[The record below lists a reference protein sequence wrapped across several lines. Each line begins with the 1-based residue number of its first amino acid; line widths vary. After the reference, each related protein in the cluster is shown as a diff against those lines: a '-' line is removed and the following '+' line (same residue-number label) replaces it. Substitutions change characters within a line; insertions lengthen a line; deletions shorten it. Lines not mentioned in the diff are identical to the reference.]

1 MDELE
6 RLSIE
11 LKQFLVKFDKR
22 LVLGLFTQLLE
33 TSSLGTANDEIE
45 KLSSPMRQL
54 YYLAGL
60 LMTSAQNGSVVN
72 YTEED
77 CFFIVDHLNAIEAEY
92 LKIFFPKNET
102 EITDE

>member
-45 KLSSPMRQL
+45 KL
-54 YYLAGL
+54 
-60 LMTSAQNGSVVN
+60 VN
-72 YTEED
+72 
-77 CFFIVDHLNAIEAEY
+77 HR
-92 LKIFFPKNET
+92 
-102 EITDE
+102 